1 MKIWMWESNW
11 KGIKFTELGVNLTF
25 FMRASQDF
33 YTAFYKRLFEKYSH
47 YNDLPNETKNK
58 KEKLAKSIAE
68 EIKSEKIVL
77 SLGCGEGFVETK
89 ITEILPHL
97 EIHTYDFADN
107 AGAWIKKNSRIR
119 ILNETDNMMK
129 YNVIYCSQLLYAISD
144 KEMREFLGF
153 VKKHLQKDGVFL
165 TVDYSI
171 FPSENGKRLPP
182 STLYKSKAMLLNL
195 IKPLYYLIFKRNEMV
210 FWGWQRDNKEFN
222 KLFMKNGFVLL
233 KNYASVGQSFSF
245 YTQQ

>member
-77 SLGCGEGFVETK
+77 S
-89 ITEILPHL
+89 
-97 EIHTYDFADN
+97 
-107 AGAWIKKNSRIR
+107 
-119 ILNETDNMMK
+119 
-129 YNVIYCSQLLYAISD
+129 
-144 KEMREFLGF
+144 
-153 VKKHLQKDGVFL
+153 
-165 TVDYSI
+165 
-171 FPSENGKRLPP
+171 
-182 STLYKSKAMLLNL
+182 
-195 IKPLYYLIFKRNEMV
+195 
-210 FWGWQRDNKEFN
+210 
-222 KLFMKNGFVLL
+222 
-233 KNYASVGQSFSF
+233 
-245 YTQQ
+245 